1 MELRPGY
8 KLSQLGPIPDDWQV
22 VHLSELGETKRGAS
36 SQYIRYRN
44 SGGVRLIRINDFFEN
59 NAVFVEP
66 TDKMMTFCITE
77 RDLLFAGTGASAGA
91 SFLPEVEWIGLPH
104 SYNAPR
110 IRVFQNQCKEYLL
123 YSLQS
128 KYVLRQQKA
137 WFVGN
142 AQPFLDTKAI
152 SGFSI
157 AIPPNVGEQCTI
169 AGALGDVDAL
179 LAELEKLIA
188 KKRDLKQAAMQELLT
203 GKKRLPG
210 FKGEW
215 AAKTLKQLG
224 DISGAGVDKKIRPN
238 EVAVRL
244 VNYLDVYK
252 RDFIYSRDLYHIVS
266 APLEQANRCLVKKG
280 DVFFTPS
287 SEVPNDIGVSAVAME
302 DIPDAVY
309 SYHVVRLRLPEDWDL
324 KYRAYAFKSRQFL
337 DQAERLC
344 EGSGIRYVLTQARF
358 RQLTVLVPPT
368 TQEQAAIG
376 TILFDMDAEIAAL
389 EQRREK
395 TYALKQGMMQEL
407 LTGQTRLV

>member
-1 MELRPGY
+1 
-8 KLSQLGPIPDDWQV
+8 
-22 VHLSELGETKRGAS
+22 
-36 SQYIRYRN
+36 
-44 SGGVRLIRINDFFEN
+44 
-59 NAVFVEP
+59 
-66 TDKMMTFCITE
+66 
-77 RDLLFAGTGASAGA
+77 
-91 SFLPEVEWIGLPH
+91 
-104 SYNAPR
+104 
-110 IRVFQNQCKEYLL
+110 VFQNQCKEYLL